1 MERLYSI
8 RQEFISNN
16 SIEEIIVEEKD
27 FDCFLTKY
35 FFQSESLTIDD
46 SSYNEEEN
54 LTARIFLKLRYFNEE
69 DLKAKFRIIKAMGPI
84 FEIALDKA
92 NCSCDKYY
100 LLNYRK
106 HGRKLQVKE
115 DCIEF
120 SLGDS
125 NNPQISIS
133 MISLVYALMYN
144 QSAIDQLTADFE
156 LITDAIV
163 KGGFNSASYN
173 GLQGYYY
180 SRYFVKW
187 LIDLKML
194 AKSDNV
200 IDEKHFEEIF
210 KLIET
215 LKNPKDEILC
225 KENL

>member
-8 RQEFISNN
+8 RQEFIIDN
-16 SIEEIIVEEKD
+16 SIENIIVEDRD

-35 FFQSESLTIDD
+35 FFQSESLPIDV
-46 SSYNEEEN
+46 SSYDEEKD

-69 DLKAKFRIIKAMGPI
+69 DLKAKLRIIKALGPV

-92 NCSCDKYY
+92 NCSYDDKY

-106 HGRKLQVKE
+106 HGRVINVE
-115 DCIEF
+115 YDFIEF

-125 NNPQISIS
+125 NNPLISIS
-133 MISLVYALMYN
+133 MVSLVYAILYK
-144 QSAIDQLTADFE
+144 QDAINQLTADFE
-156 LITDAIV
+156 LITDAIIN
-163 KGGFNSASYN
+163 GGFNSASYN

-187 LIDLKML
+187 LLDLKML
-194 AKSDNV
+194 AKSENV
-200 IDEKHFEEIF
+200 IDEKHFEAIF
-210 KLIET
+210 KLIEN

>member
-16 SIEEIIVEEKD
+16 SLKEIIVEDKD

-46 SSYNEEEN
+46 SSYLEEKN
-54 LTARIFLKLRYFNEE
+54 LTARIFLRLIYFNEE
-69 DLKAKFRIIKAMGPI
+69 DLEAKLRIIKALGPI
-84 FEIALDKA
+84 FEIALDRA
-92 NCSCDKYY
+92 ICSYDENY
-100 LLNYRK
+100 LLNYRN
-106 HGRKLQVKE
+106 HGRKLQVEK
-115 DCIEF
+115 DYIEF

-133 MISLVYALMYN
+133 MISLVYALLYN
-144 QSAIDQLTADFE
+144 QRALDQLSVDFE
-156 LITDAIV
+156 LITDSIV
-163 KGGFNSASYN
+163 TGGFNSASFN

-187 LIDLKML
+187 LLDLKML

-200 IDEKHFEEIF
+200 IEEKHFEEIF
-210 KLIET
+210 KLIED